1 MWIGLLVGWILGSA
15 TFYGYLLAKAREP
28 KHEECMDCHLSDCSE
43 CPVDARSA
51 EGAPAQ
57 RAA

>member
-15 TFYGYLLAKAREP
+15 TFYAYLVATAREP
-28 KHEECMDCHLSDCSE
+28 KHEECMDCQLADCSE
-43 CPVDARSA
+43 CPVVARSA
-51 EGAPAQ
+51 EGAPAK